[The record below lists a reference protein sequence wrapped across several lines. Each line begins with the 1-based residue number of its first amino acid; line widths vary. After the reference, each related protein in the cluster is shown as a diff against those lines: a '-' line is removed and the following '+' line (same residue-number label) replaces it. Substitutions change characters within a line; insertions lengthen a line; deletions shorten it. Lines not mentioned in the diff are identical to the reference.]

1 MSSSDQRNSAE
12 DIKAIVSYLKQPPFS
27 RTDSLV
33 SFSRLSPLELLQLVN
48 DIFSSLDAKQQ
59 RDLRDEP
66 SDVTTHRM
74 IDFLITTLKYM
85 PPSVA
90 ASSADESAST
100 AASPYTSEQ
109 LADFGSSFISAA
121 PTTIYPVLLYLLSH
135 YDSLKKRAYLAT
147 YLTTP
152 ALPADM
158 MGDPTLLSLLH
169 SIQQQQAAFTQLH
182 KETDSIRASALHA
195 TALRR
200 EVDQLEAEREQL
212 KTKMKRLATRVE
224 SEEASS
230 GSSTQPG
237 GFQAMLKFTNLLR
250 VEQEEEAKIVQQREE
265 QKLRVDDLKQQLKQ
279 RSKQYDDMCRYHGV
293 SKDSNNRTTAPVNP
307 LQLFSRLKAELAEE
321 EEQVNRT
328 VEVELS
334 DKEKTLKHLTKQ
346 SGWNGGGG
354 HSAADG
360 GSAMGGGGLSRVEE
374 FSVDEV
380 EDMERSHSDV
390 TKKVKQLEE
399 KKEEMIGGNE
409 SQLGFLYDRLSAIH
423 KKREKLDVRLKEM
436 EGEVDEVRS
445 ERDKIQSEI
454 DKLSQSRDNNEKDGI
469 PRNSRELKQYMDNL
483 THKTA
488 DYKKLKL
495 QLDVHYAE
503 QNVLT
508 HTFHT
513 LQTRCGNQTELNA
526 NLEKLKG
533 LDGFTSGES
542 RVAELAIRGQ
552 QLDEA
557 KSDNLEEISALVER
571 IEAEIKAKKNV
582 LAPSIKELRHVRG
595 QYESMEGEYNNLKG
609 QHEKIG
615 LRYSSERLKLEGEV
629 REKEQEK
636 MLEERKKFQC
646 EVEAKLLQVR
656 EEVLRDKS
664 GGGRLLVEYES
675 GIEKEM
681 KVLEKRER
689 ALQREK
695 RSMLDNGNRF
705 VNQRNLFKNL
715 EFLLVAREKAMAKES
730 GAASGEKDRLVF

>member
-27 RTDSLV
+27 RNDSLV

-48 DIFSSLDAKQQ
+48 DIFASLDSKQQ

-74 IDFLITTLKYM
+74 IDFLITTLKYL
-85 PPSVA
+85 PPSIA
-90 ASSADESAST
+90 STSSDDSSSAS
-100 AASPYTSEQ
+100 SPYTSEQ

-135 YDSLKKRAYLAT
+135 YESLKKRAYLAA

-182 KETDSIRASALHA
+182 KETDSIRTSALHA
-195 TALRR
+195 TALRK

-212 KTKMKRLATRVE
+212 KTKMKRLASRVE
-224 SEEASS
+224 VEEQNS
-230 GSSTQPG
+230 GSSTQAG
-237 GFQAMLKFTNLLR
+237 GFQSMLKFTNMLR

-265 QKLRVDDLKQQLKQ
+265 QKVRVDELKQQLKQ
-279 RSKQYDDMCRYHGV
+279 RTKQFDEMCRYHGV

-307 LQLFSRLKAELAEE
+307 LQLFSRLKAEVAEE

-328 VEVELS
+328 LEVELT

-346 SGWNGGGG
+346 SGWNTGGPTGADGSAGGGG
-354 HSAADG
+354 G
-360 GSAMGGGGLSRVEE
+360 NRVDEV
-374 FSVDEV
+374 SVDE
-380 EDMERSHSDV
+380 MEEIERTHNEV
-390 TKKVKQLEE
+390 TKKIKQLEDQ
-399 KKEEMIGGNE
+399 KEEMIGGNE
-409 SQLGFLYDRLSAIH
+409 SQLGFLYDRLAAIH
-423 KKREKLDVRLKEM
+423 KKREKLDARLKEM
-436 EGEVDEVRS
+436 EGEVDEVRG
-445 ERDKIQSEI
+445 ERDKIQREL
-454 DKLSQSRDNNEKDGI
+454 DALSQSRDNNERDGI
-469 PRNSRELKQYMDNL
+469 PRNSRELKAYMDNL

-488 DYKKLKL
+488 EYKKLKL
-495 QLDVHYAE
+495 QLDVQYAE

-513 LQTRCGNQTELNA
+513 LQTRCSNQTELNT

-533 LDGFTSGES
+533 IDGFSHNEARIT
-542 RVAELAIRGQ
+542 ELAIAGQ

-571 IEAEIKAKKNV
+571 IEQEIKAKKNV

-595 QYESMEGEYNNLKG
+595 QYESMENEYNNLKG

-629 REKEQEK
+629 REKEAEK

-646 EVEAKLLQVR
+646 EVDEKLISIREQLLQAR
-656 EEVLRDKS
+656 
-664 GGGRLLVEYES
+664 GGRQLVEYEEA
-675 GIEKEM
+675 IEKEM
-681 KVLEKRER
+681 KALAKRER
-689 ALQREK
+689 TLQREK

-715 EFLLVAREKAMAKES
+715 EFLLAARETAMLKDS
-730 GAASGEKDRLVF
+730 GAGVDKDRLVF